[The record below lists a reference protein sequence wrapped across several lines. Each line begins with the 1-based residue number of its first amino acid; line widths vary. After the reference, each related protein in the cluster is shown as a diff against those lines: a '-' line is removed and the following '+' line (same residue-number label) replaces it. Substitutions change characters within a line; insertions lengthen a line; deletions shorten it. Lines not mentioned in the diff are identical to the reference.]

1 MKGGIGM
8 QELAL
13 NNETIEKIKLEV
25 PELIKSLMKEDLIEI
40 VLYGSCARGD
50 YTEDSDID
58 IALITKSN
66 RIEAQKYA
74 GDLAAIA
81 TEFAIKYFAIVNFVC
96 LPHKEFIEKKN
107 WYAYFKNIER
117 EGELLY
123 GTGIL

>member
-1 MKGGIGM
+1 M

-96 LPHKEFIEKKN
+96 LPHNEFIEKKN

-117 EGELLY
+117 EGEVLY

>member
-1 MKGGIGM
+1 M

-74 GDLAAIA
+74 GDLAAVHQDVDGVTVEDPGIDHA
-81 TEFAIKYFAIVNFVC
+81 VADAAEHIIS
-96 LPHKEFIEKKN
+96 I
-107 WYAYFKNIER
+107 NIIR
-117 EGELLY
+117 S
-123 GTGIL
+123 

>member
-13 NNETIEKIKLEV
+13 NNEIIEKIKLEV

-58 IALITKSN
+58 IALITNSN

-96 LPHKEFIEKKN
+96 LPYKEFIEKKN

-117 EGELLY
+117 EGEVLY